1 MQQPEFRDLL
11 WSVIDMSDRGID
23 VSERLLFEEMQV
35 TYPELTRERFDELV
49 EMLVLSEHLRKWPRP
64 TAPGGD
70 HTDVLHATAKA
81 RLQFA
86 TLPR

>member
-11 WSVIDMSDRGID
+11 WRTIELTDAGVD
-23 VSERLLFEEMQV
+23 VSQRVLYEDM
-35 TYPELTRERFDELV
+35 LTSHPGLTQERFDELV
-49 EMLVLSEHLRKWPRP
+49 GMLVQSEHLRRWPRP

-81 RLQFA
+81 RLQFS
-86 TLPR
+86 TTG